1 MVAPVPRSASALGRT
16 NTRSRGLDGKR
27 NAAEGRWFFSMASEP
42 SGVTDK
48 TPRANE
54 ACPTG
59 KARRS
64 LWKNWRDG
72 RRAVPSL
79 WRSRPYLERRSERLE
94 FGTTRRSSLQ
104 LVERQFAGASLLVSN
119 EAICFERLPR
129 GMKEAM
135 VRERSAWPLV
145 ARVAA

>member
-1 MVAPVPRSASALGRT
+1 
-16 NTRSRGLDGKR
+16 
-27 NAAEGRWFFSMASEP
+27 MASEP

-48 TPRANE
+48 TPWASD

-59 KARRS
+59 QAWRR

-79 WRSRPYLERRSERLE
+79 RRSRRYLERRFERLE

-104 LVERQFAGASLLVSN
+104 LVERQFAGASLLERN

-135 VRERSAWPLV
+135 VRERSVWPLA